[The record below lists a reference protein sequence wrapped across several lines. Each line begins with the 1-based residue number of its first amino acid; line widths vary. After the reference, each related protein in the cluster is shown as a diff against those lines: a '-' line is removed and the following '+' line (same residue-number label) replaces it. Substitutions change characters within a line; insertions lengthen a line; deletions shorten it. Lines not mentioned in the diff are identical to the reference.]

1 MIWRSV
7 PSSYGRN
14 FIKPEWGI
22 DRVCNKCSGHIRQ
35 ISTDSHSSKHLSQL
49 VCGNQLRVELKQE
62 HVTGQSGNYQISLK
76 GYMYV
81 YGLLFFKEHHL
92 WNERSEQS
100 VRELANPTQKSRYEH
115 QWHWRAVKIY
125 QRHNNPL
132 RLILS
137 ANIVDIVIK
146 NHRHHKLSYCHH
158 LNANATRPMMVEVK
172 PKRQRG

>member
-1 MIWRSV
+1 MGYRSSLQQV
-7 PSSYGRN
+7 FRPYS
-14 FIKPEWGI
+14 P
-22 DRVCNKCSGHIRQ
+22 DLHRQ
-35 ISTDSHSSKHLSQL
+35 PQL
-49 VCGNQLRVELKQE
+49 QTPFPARLREPTEGGKELRRE

-81 YGLLFFKEHHL
+81 YRLLLFKEHHL

-100 VRELANPTQKSRYEH
+100 VRELADPTQKSRYEH

-132 RLILS
+132 HLVLS